1 MKLHGWIQADARN
14 ATSRKMSVPLCVL
27 MNGGM
32 QIDVEMRVCRVWCRV
47 GTSYTMQTSERERK
61 KKTGPQN

>member
-1 MKLHGWIQADARN
+1 
-14 ATSRKMSVPLCVL
+14 MSVPLCVL

-47 GTSYTMQTSERERK
+47 GTSYTGVQNVDVEDVK
-61 KKTGPQN
+61 KKKRTAKILNVELK

>member
-1 MKLHGWIQADARN
+1 MKLHGLIKADVQERN
-14 ATSRKMSVPLCVL
+14 VKKMSVPLCVM

-47 GTSYTMQTSERERK
+47 GTSYT
-61 KKTGPQN
+61 GG